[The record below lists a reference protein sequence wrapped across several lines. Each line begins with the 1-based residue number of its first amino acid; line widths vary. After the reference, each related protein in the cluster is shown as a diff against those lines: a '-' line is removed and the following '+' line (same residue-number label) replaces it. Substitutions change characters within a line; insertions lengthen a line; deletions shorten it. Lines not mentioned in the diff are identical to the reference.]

1 MRRYLACRME
11 ATLGGMKHIS
21 NIVVPL
27 EPRWTNSI
35 GLFLTRLP
43 KEEFR
48 LARGNHGV
56 LQYIGL

>member
-1 MRRYLACRME
+1 ME